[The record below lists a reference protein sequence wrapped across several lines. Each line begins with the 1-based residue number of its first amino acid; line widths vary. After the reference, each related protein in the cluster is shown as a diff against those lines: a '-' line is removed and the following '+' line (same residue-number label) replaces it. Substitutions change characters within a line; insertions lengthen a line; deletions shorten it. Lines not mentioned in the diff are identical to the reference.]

1 MKLREKAYESFQQR
15 LMALDL
21 RPGQFVSQRE
31 LVALTG
37 MPLGAIRELIPR
49 LEADGLIVT
58 IPQRGMQIAAVD
70 LKLVGNAFQLRI
82 ILEKEAIASFAVKA
96 RTEEIEALA
105 DAYDRIV
112 AKSRK
117 GISRELLEEAQTAD
131 WAFHDALID
140 SLGNDILSAIY
151 RVNSI
156 KIRLIRL
163 DRVLLSPDNLMPALK
178 EHGDIIAAL
187 RARDSARAVMA
198 LERHLTSAR
207 NRAMGVQTVD
217 TLVPPAAPRSRP
229 RSAKVAR

>member
-15 LMALDL
+15 LLALDL

-70 LKLVGNAFQLRI
+70 LKLVRNAFQLRI
-82 ILEKEAIASFAVKA
+82 ILEKEAMANFVAKA
-96 RTEEIEALA
+96 RDEEIEALA
-105 DAYDRIV
+105 AAYERIV
-112 AKSRK
+112 AKAKR
-117 GISRELLEEAQTAD
+117 GISRDLLEEAQAID
-131 WAFHDALID
+131 WAFHDTLID

-163 DRVLLSPDNLMPALK
+163 ERVLLSPESLMPALK
-178 EHGDIIAAL
+178 EHGDVIAAL
-187 RARDSARAVMA
+187 RARDSVRAVAA
-198 LERHLTSAR
+198 LERHLSSAR
-207 NRAMGVQTVD
+207 NRAMGVQAVETATPV
-217 TLVPPAAPRSRP
+217 LPKPRT
-229 RSAKVAR
+229 RSAKAAR

>member
-15 LMALDL
+15 LLALDL

-58 IPQRGMQIAAVD
+58 VPQRGMQIAAVD
-70 LKLVGNAFQLRI
+70 LKLVRNAFQLRI
-82 ILEKEAIASFAVKA
+82 ILEKEAIASFAVRA
-96 RTEEIEALA
+96 REEEIEALVEA
-105 DAYDRIV
+105 HERIV
-112 AKSRK
+112 AKAKK
-117 GISRELLEEAQTAD
+117 GISRELLEEAQAVD
-131 WAFHDALID
+131 WAFHDTLID
-140 SLGNDILSAIY
+140 ALGNDILSAIY

-163 DRVLLSPDNLMPALK
+163 ERVLLSPESLMPALK
-178 EHGDIIAAL
+178 EHGDVIAAL
-187 RARDSARAVMA
+187 RARDPVRAVAA

-207 NRAMGVQTVD
+207 NRAMGVQAIET
-217 TLVPPAAPRSRP
+217 AAPTPVPRPRP
-229 RSAKVAR
+229 RSAKAAR

>member
-15 LMALDL
+15 LLALDL

-70 LKLVGNAFQLRI
+70 LKLVRNAFQLRI
-82 ILEKEAIASFAVKA
+82 ILEKEAMANFAAKA
-96 RTEEIEALA
+96 RDDEIEALA
-105 DAYDRIV
+105 AAHERIV
-112 AKSRK
+112 ARAKKGVSRD
-117 GISRELLEEAQTAD
+117 LLEEAQAVD
-131 WAFHDALID
+131 WSFHDTLID

-163 DRVLLSPDNLMPALK
+163 DRVLLLL
-178 EHGDIIAAL
+178 H
-187 RARDSARAVMA
+187 R
-198 LERHLTSAR
+198 
-207 NRAMGVQTVD
+207 
-217 TLVPPAAPRSRP
+217 
-229 RSAKVAR
+229 